1 MRPFAGYVGGG
12 VRGVDQRVVVFRP
25 FAAFDFQHFLFDLF
39 QGGDEA
45 VEFGFALALG
55 RLDHQRA
62 GNGEGDGRGVEAVVH
77 QAFGDV
83 VYPYQKAIEKRLL
96 FFFLMFHQMETL
108 LTQSIIPG
116 LGLKPLFSSLA

>member
-62 GNGEGDGRGVEAVVH
+62 GNGEGDGRGVEALVH

-83 VYPYQKAIEKRLL
+83 ERVNAFAGL
-96 FFFLMFHQMETL
+96 FFVRENDFVHRIARKRFVERVRQTVSDVARI
-108 LTQSIIPG
+108 QDS
-116 LGLKPLFSSLA
+116 